1 MYAFM
6 VPAALMP
13 SAAGRYY
20 NHSSD
25 VPGDWVME
33 SFMETYHP
41 PLLLARI

>member
-6 VPAALMP
+6 VPAALLP

-20 NHSSD
+20 NRSSD